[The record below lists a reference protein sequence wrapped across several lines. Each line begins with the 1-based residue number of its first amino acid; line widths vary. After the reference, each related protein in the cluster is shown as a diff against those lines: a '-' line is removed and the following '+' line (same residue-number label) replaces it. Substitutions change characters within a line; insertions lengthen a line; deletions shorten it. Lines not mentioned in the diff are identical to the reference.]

1 MVWTCAIIRTIFW
14 IFTQPI
20 DASDVTLSVFFRDIF
35 GISGGDSNF
44 YYFFVILGHF
54 KLLFKLMNFRKI

>member
-14 IFTQPI
+14 NFTQPI
-20 DASDVTLSVFFRDIF
+20 DASDVTLSVFFGDIF

-44 YYFFVILGHF
+44 FLSFC
-54 KLLFKLMNFRKI
+54 NFRPFWATF